1 MLSSNQ
7 PSETIFNCSAFFKF
21 FSIKKLS
28 QKWEKGFFFR
38 KTKKKLFKIN
48 KKYKPLFLNLLRMVL
63 VTEAVKS
70 TQFEEIRKNSFF
82 STLKKWKNVKN
93 SLQTNRMKK

>member
-7 PSETIFNCSAFFKF
+7 PSETIFNYSEFFKF
-21 FSIKKLS
+21 FFPSKSWVRNGKKVFFS
-28 QKWEKGFFFR
+28 EKQ
-38 KTKKKLFKIN
+38 KKLFKIN

-82 STLKKWKNVKN
+82 STLKKWKNVK
-93 SLQTNRMKK
+93 K

>member
-1 MLSSNQ
+1 M
-7 PSETIFNCSAFFKF
+7 
-21 FSIKKLS
+21 
-28 QKWEKGFFFR
+28 
-38 KTKKKLFKIN
+38 
-48 KKYKPLFLNLLRMVL
+48 NLLRMVL

-70 TQFEEIRKNSFF
+70 TQIEEIRKNSFF